1 MGNKHRLWGRQT
13 SCDATSTCSWHL
25 VRQFESFWKT
35 ISTICRTP
43 VPPGEGPPPPS
54 ACGHKTGMLTNTG
67 TLGSWG
73 SRHHVVILFQVQASV
88 CAIIA
93 VSTAQI
99 HDWSLQ
105 DNCCK
110 IKVLSFA
117 MPNGIIWN
125 KGHLLTDSYSWPISA
140 IILHYL
146 NCWHIVQKN
155 NENI

>member
-1 MGNKHRLWGRQT
+1 MAVLKAAR
-13 SCDATSTCSWHL
+13 DAWAISIVSEGVRHL
-25 VRQFESFWKT
+25 VMLH
-35 ISTICRTP
+35 P
-43 VPPGEGPPPPS
+43 LAPGIWLDSLKVSEKLFQRFAEHQCHLGKDPPPPS

-146 NCWHIVQKN
+146 NC
-155 NENI
+155 